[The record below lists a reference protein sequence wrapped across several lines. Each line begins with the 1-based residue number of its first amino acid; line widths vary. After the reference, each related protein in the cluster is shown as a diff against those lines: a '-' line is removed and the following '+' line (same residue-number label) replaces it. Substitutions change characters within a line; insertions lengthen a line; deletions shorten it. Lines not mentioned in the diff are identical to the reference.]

1 MAYKYS
7 SVHFKD
13 EVPIWIS
20 SAYEDTKAIN
30 SKLEEKYLKAM
41 ANKLGL
47 YVFVA

>member
-41 ANKLGL
+41 SNKLGL